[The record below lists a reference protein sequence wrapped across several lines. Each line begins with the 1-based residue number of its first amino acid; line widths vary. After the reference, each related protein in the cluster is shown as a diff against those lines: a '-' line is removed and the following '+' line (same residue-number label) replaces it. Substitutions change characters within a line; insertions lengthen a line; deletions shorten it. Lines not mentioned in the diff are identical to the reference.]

1 MDLGLAAVVAH
12 APFLDDP
19 LQIVH
24 DPTVWVAGW
33 LGKAVAGNQA
43 VDHPGWLSDMFAN
56 AFTYTGF
63 DAPVSCT
70 GGGGSCT
77 YYAIWHD
84 LQASGYVVLGMALL
98 FRLFK
103 VVTDQ
108 RRQTGLPQFLVTD
121 VLIRGSLAAFAINV
135 SYIALAQLMHGSIS
149 IGGALFE
156 DIMSI
161 GWANFAGPDGMHRAT
176 AALFSNVPPIP
187 VLFEAVVVLYLTIL
201 VVASR
206 VAMIFAISVAPLLI
220 PIYAYSGQ
228 SSLVVWWLRLVG
240 QGLLVPIV
248 LGALFAVA
256 MTVILTTQTSTAAS
270 SIGPLLSPL
279 TAVASL
285 WFVGH
290 SVQHLLKHLFP
301 GHSGFMSG
309 MINVHQR
316 TTYVRKLMG

>member
-1 MDLGLAAVVAH
+1 LILDLAALTAH
-12 APFLDDP
+12 APLLDDP

-24 DPTVWVAGW
+24 DPTAWVAGW

-43 VDHPGWLSDMFAN
+43 VDHPGWLSDLFSG

-63 DAPVSCT
+63 DAPASCT
-70 GGGGSCT
+70 GGGGGCT
-77 YYAIWHD
+77 YFAIWHD

-103 VVTDQ
+103 VVTDG
-108 RRQTGLPQFLVTD
+108 RRGTGLPQFLVTD
-121 VLIRGSLAAFAINV
+121 VLIRGTLAAFAINV
-135 SYIALAQLMHGSIS
+135 SYIALAQLMHGSIT

-161 GWANFAGPDGMHRAT
+161 GWANFSGPDGMHRASLV
-176 AALFSNVPPIP
+176 LFSNVPPIP
-187 VLFEAVVVLYLTIL
+187 ALFVSAVVLYLTVL
-201 VVASR
+201 LVASR

-220 PIYAYSGQ
+220 PIYAFSGQ

-240 QGLLVPIV
+240 QGLLVPVV

-256 MTVILTTQTSTAAS
+256 MSVILTTESSAGAS

-290 SVQHLLKHLFP
+290 SIQHLLKHMFP

-309 MINVHQR
+309 MINAHSR
-316 TTYVRKLMG
+316 STYVGRLVS

>member
-1 MDLGLAAVVAH
+1 LILDLAALTAH
-12 APFLDDP
+12 APLLDDP

-24 DPTVWVAGW
+24 DPTAWIAGW
-33 LGKAVAGNQA
+33 LGRAVAGNQA
-43 VDHPGWLSDMFAN
+43 VDHPGWLSDLFAN

-63 DAPVSCT
+63 DAPASCT
-70 GGGGSCT
+70 GGGGNCT

-103 VVTDQ
+103 VVSDQ
-108 RRQTGLPQFLVTD
+108 RRQVGLPQFLVTD

-135 SYIALAQLMHGSIS
+135 SYIALAQLMHSSIA
-149 IGGALFE
+149 IGDGLFE

-161 GWANFAGPDGMHRAT
+161 GWGTFSGPDGMHRAS
-176 AALFSNVPPIP
+176 AALFSNIPPIP
-187 VLFEAVVVLYLTIL
+187 TLLVGIAVLYLTVL

-206 VAMIFAISVAPLLI
+206 VAMIFAITVAPLLI

-228 SSLVVWWLRLVG
+228 SSLVVWWLRLVA
-240 QGLLVPIV
+240 QGLLVPVV
-248 LGALFAVA
+248 LGAMFAVA
-256 MTVILTTQTSTAAS
+256 MTVILTAESSAGATA
-270 SIGPLLSPL
+270 IGPLLSPL
-279 TAVASL
+279 TAIAAL

-290 SVQHLLKHLFP
+290 SIQALLKHMFP

-309 MINVHQR
+309 VMTFHAR
-316 TTYVRKLMG
+316 TTFVRKVTG